1 MNPQIVN
8 DNSLF
13 QRIFLLSLILASF
26 VLMYLFSD
34 IVLILGISILLS
46 LLFDPA
52 VKFFERKGLGRLPST
67 AAVFGLVSFLFYF
80 AFSVFIPNIVNQ
92 INSLGLMLKDIS
104 LQDKIVAAET
114 FLSKIFFFLPQ
125 GIISKQLEHFF
136 TSSIES
142 AFFQFTTA
150 IPNIFSV
157 LIFTVLIPFTTF
169 FIVKDHTKLIK
180 GILNL
185 LPNKYFE
192 MSYWIIKKITQQL
205 GRYVR
210 GWILD
215 AAFVGFACGLSFY
228 VIGVDNATALGIIAG
243 IGHLIPYF
251 GPLIGGIPAIALSI
265 IQNGDLSSVPFI
277 LFALMGIYIVDNG
290 VIQPYVFSKSVD
302 MHPLIII
309 LLIVAGSQLFGIL
322 GMLLAVPTA
331 TVIRTAATEIYF
343 ALKNYKIARL

>member
-1 MNPQIVN
+1 MNQQTITDSSVIQKTFLI
-8 DNSLF
+8 SSILLTL
-13 QRIFLLSLILASF
+13 IF
-26 VLMYLFSD
+26 VYLFSD

-46 LLFDPA
+46 LLFDPV
-52 VKFFERKGLGRLPST
+52 VKYFERNGLGRMPST
-67 AAVFGLVSFLFYF
+67 ITVFGLVSFLFYF
-80 AFSVFIPNIVNQ
+80 AFSVFIPNIVRQ
-92 INSLGLMLKDIS
+92 LNSLGQTLKDFSI
-104 LQDKIVAAET
+104 QDKITAVEVY
-114 FLSKIFFFLPQ
+114 LNKIFFFLPSD
-125 GIISKQLEHFF
+125 IISKQVEQFL
-136 TSSIES
+136 SSSVEN
-142 AFFQFTTA
+142 AFSQFTTV

-157 LIFTVLIPFTTF
+157 LIFMVLIPFTTF
-169 FIVKDHTKLIK
+169 FIVKDHSKLTR

-210 GWILD
+210 GWVLD
-215 AAFVGFACGLSFY
+215 ATFVGLACGLSFY
-228 VIGVDNATALGIIAG
+228 ILGIDNATALGIIAG
-243 IGHLIPYF
+243 LGHLVPYF
-251 GPLIGGIPAIALSI
+251 GPMIGGIPAIALSI

-290 VIQPYVFSKSVD
+290 VVQPYVFSKSVD

-309 LLIVAGSQLFGIL
+309 LLIVAGSQLFGIF